1 MTKVHILATVRKE
14 ELLSATTLVFKTLR
28 VGFPTAEIT
37 VKLNGW
43 TGAER
48 WQNVMRACNDA
59 RVDHTR
65 ESEPITHHE
74 WVARLIQEEN
84 EPFFVLDTD
93 VIFWDNFERFSFE
106 GAPLAG
112 RYIPQFKCKF
122 ANAITKPRFHTCL
135 LYIDPKIVKKVV
147 GTFGELS
154 PDVYCLPRPTIEDL
168 VFPRYIPDIR
178 GMRYFYDTASLLFQ
192 CVSGVPFNKD
202 ELNSFEHLNSATLS
216 DLVAPC
222 YPEYRMRETH
232 FAIYENPQLA
242 KGSWKLQDEFYA
254 KHAC

>member
-1 MTKVHILATVRKE
+1 MTKVHILATCRKS
-14 ELLSATTLVFKTLR
+14 ELLRATTLVFDTIR
-28 VGFPTAEIT
+28 TGFPTAKIEVDWNGSDSSREISQTCQAATTARATFT
-37 VKLNGW
+37 VFD
-43 TGAER
+43 R
-48 WQNVMRACNDA
+48 R
-59 RVDHTR
+59 
-65 ESEPITHHE
+65 THHE
-74 WVARLIQEEN
+74 WVAQLIREEQ
-84 EPFFVLDTD
+84 EPFWICDTD
-93 VIFWDNFERFSFE
+93 VVFWYNMEKFCFD
-106 GAPLAG
+106 GTPLAG
-112 RYIPQFKCKF
+112 RYVPQFKCNF

-154 PDVYCLPRPTIEDL
+154 QDVYCLPRPTIEDL
-168 VFPRYIPDIR
+168 VFPRYIPDIK
-178 GMRYFYDTASLLFQ
+178 GMRYFYDTTSLLFQ

-202 ELNSFEHLNSATLS
+202 ELNSFDHLNSATLS

-232 FAIYENPQLA
+232 FAIFENPQLA